1 MIESQKQNK
10 IETIMRTLFSDKKK
24 YLLPAI
30 HFLLSFLYERCIFR
44 FDSGRD
50 IVLPIPRNNIISDTA
65 ERVLAYAISK
75 LFAAV
80 LIFFL
85 WYLLFWIVENWKK
98 KRNIRFFTVLFAVSL
113 VIALLIWPLTF
124 YASVDNYI
132 TYSFARRF
140 WPEYWHGAYT
150 GFLYAALLMVVP
162 NPVFIAV
169 FQLLFGFFV
178 LGYLYN
184 RIVDSPVLRGKGKYC
199 VFLVFLIPRTYAL
212 FTDPYRTEPY
222 ALLCMFAVSM
232 TAMDVVDR
240 RKRGKFS
247 LVCNILLCGFISVWR
262 TEGIILGFLL
272 FLVQLLFVYRYKP
285 RKAFVSFLCLL
296 LAFGAFLLPQKLGDI
311 KYYGK
316 DYYFIN
322 SFNTLKNIFNH
333 PDADLFYEKAQDDYE
348 ALEAVVPV
356 ELIRNYGMDGYRRY
370 NYANGR
376 NDINQSLADDATASA
391 YMRAYYRIVAHNLK
405 IYAKTQI
412 SILLTA
418 ITVIPSRLNIPST
431 EPPVHDLPSWTLQSW
446 SIGEQDYFST
456 LSFMTPLVNLESRQ
470 RFSASAWEA
479 IGSFEDI
486 LQEIHF
492 YSTVL
497 ILIPLFD
504 IFLFFREGIRFLKR
518 KKNLFGL
525 AGIAFL
531 LLGQAAAIVLVMP
544 ATMIVYLHAYYYCSL
559 ILCLIYAN
567 YLRCRKI
574 QEI

>member
-1 MIESQKQNK
+1 MKE
-10 IETIMRTLFSDKKK
+10 LFHCKKRD
-24 YLLPAI
+24 LFPAV
-30 HFLLSFLYERCIFR
+30 HFLLSFLYERCILQ

-50 IVLPIPRNNIISDTA
+50 IVLPIPRNNIISDNA
-65 ERVLAYAISK
+65 ERIMAYAISK

-80 LIFFL
+80 FIFFL
-85 WYLLFWIVENWKK
+85 WRLLFWVIDNWKK
-98 KRNIRFFTVLFAVSL
+98 KRNIRFFLILFAACLTMAV
-113 VIALLIWPLTF
+113 LLWPLTF
-124 YASVDNYI
+124 YASSDNYI

-162 NPVFIAV
+162 NVVFIGV
-169 FQLLFGFFV
+169 FQLIFGFFV

-184 RIVDSPVLRGKGKYC
+184 RIVDSPVLQGKGRYG
-199 VFLVFLIPRTYAL
+199 VFLVLIIPRTYAL

-232 TAMDVVDR
+232 TAMDIVDR
-240 RKRGKFS
+240 RKRGDFS
-247 LVCNILLCGFISVWR
+247 LACNIALCGFISVWR

-272 FLVQLLFVYRYKP
+272 FLVQLLFVYRFKP
-285 RKAFVSFLCLL
+285 RKSFLSFLCLL

-316 DYYFIN
+316 DYSFIN
-322 SFNTLKNIFNH
+322 SFNTLKNILSSE
-333 PDADLFYEKAQDDYE
+333 DANFFYEGAQEDYE
-348 ALEAVVPV
+348 ALEAVAPV
-356 ELIRNYGMDGYRRY
+356 ELIRYYGMEGYRRY

-376 NDINQSLADDATASA
+376 NDINQSLADDATAAA
-391 YMRAYYRIVAHNLK
+391 YMRAYYRIVAHNLP

-412 SILLTA
+412 SMLLTA
-418 ITVIPSRLNIPST
+418 ITVIPGRYNVPADG
-431 EPPVHDLPSWTLQSW
+431 PPVNDLPPWTLKSW
-446 SIGEQDYFST
+446 ELGQIDFYNT
-456 LSFMTPLVNLESRQ
+456 LSFMNPVVHWPTRQ
-470 RFSASAWEA
+470 PFATSLWEA
-479 IGSFEDI
+479 ICSFEDI

-497 ILIPLFD
+497 ILIPLFE
-504 IFLFFREGIRFLKR
+504 IFLFFKEGIRFLKKR
-518 KKNLFGL
+518 KNLFGL

-567 YLRCRKI
+567 CLRCRKTQDI
-574 QEI
+574 

>member
-1 MIESQKQNK
+1 MKQSFQSQK
-10 IETIMRTLFSDKKK
+10 RYLF
-24 YLLPAI
+24 PI
-30 HFLLSFLYERCIFR
+30 VHFLLSFLYERCILR

-50 IVLPIPRNNIISDTA
+50 IVLPIARNNIISDTA

-75 LFAAV
+75 MFAAV

-85 WYLLFWIVENWKK
+85 WYLFFWMIENWKN
-98 KRNIRFFTVLFAVSL
+98 KRNIRFFLVLFTICL
-113 VIALLIWPLTF
+113 VIAVLIWPLTF
-124 YASVDNYI
+124 YASSDNYI

-140 WPEYWHGAYT
+140 WPEYWHSAYT
-150 GFLYAALLMVVP
+150 GFLYAALLMVLP

-169 FQLLFGFFV
+169 FQLIFGFFV

-199 VFLVFLIPRTYAL
+199 VFLIFIIPRTYAL
-212 FTDPYRTEPY
+212 FTDPYRTELY

-232 TAMDVVDR
+232 TAMDIVDR

-285 RKAFVSFLCLL
+285 RKGFLSFLCLL
-296 LAFGAFLLPQKLGDI
+296 LVFGAFLLPQKLGDI

-316 DYYFIN
+316 DYSFIN
-322 SFNTLKNIFNH
+322 SFNTLKNILNH
-333 PDADLFYEKAQDDYE
+333 PDANLSYEGAQDDYD

-356 ELIRNYGMDGYRRY
+356 ELLRYYGMDGYRRY

-376 NDINQSLADDATASA
+376 DDINQSLVDDVTASA
-391 YMRAYYRIVAHNLK
+391 YMRAFYRIVSHNLP

-418 ITVIPSRLNIPST
+418 ITVTQERYDIPCL
-431 EPPVHDLPSWTLQSW
+431 EPPVHDLPSWTLKSW
-446 SIGEQDYFST
+446 SIGEQDSFST
-456 LSFMTPLVNLESRQ
+456 LSFMTPLVNWEKRQ
-470 RFSASAWEA
+470 LFAASAWDA
-479 IGSFEDI
+479 INNFEGM

-492 YSTVL
+492 YSAVL
-497 ILIPLFD
+497 ILIPLFE
-504 IFLFFREGIRFLKR
+504 IFLFCREGIRFLKR

-531 LLGQAAAIVLVMP
+531 LLGQAGAIVLVMP
-544 ATMIVYLHAYYYCSL
+544 APTIVYFHAYYYCSI

-567 YLRCRKI
+567 CLRCRNGERNERDGKL
-574 QEI
+574 